1 MRCTPPTA
9 PVVARGLSSRCP
21 RSTRAAGSE
30 TGQGGPR
37 DLLVPGVLVGIVLA
51 SLAYDAIVGEAKPP
65 PCPRDDPAVT
75 TVFVEDGGVLHEH
88 GRRHLPDGLTVDCT
102 LTPPPSS
109 DR

>member
-1 MRCTPPTA
+1 MIG
-9 PVVARGLSSRCP
+9 ARLAGIRP
-21 RSTRAAGSE
+21 AGSE

-88 GRRHLPDGLTVDCT
+88 GRRHLPDGRTVDCT